1 MDDQQIISLFM
12 ARSEQAIEESTN
24 KYGTYLTK
32 IAMNI
37 LHNTED
43 ASECVNDTWLKAWKN
58 IPPTIPKSLFA
69 FLSTIA
75 RNTSFDLYRTKH
87 REKRNSYMEEL
98 FSELDE
104 TIPHIVSIDKEMES
118 KEIAKELNHFLE
130 LQSRDNRVLFV
141 KRYWYGESIKDLALE
156 WHLSESKVT
165 SDLFRMRKKLRDY
178 LEERGV
184 VV

>member
-24 KYGTYLTK
+24 IYGTYLTE

-58 IPPTIPKSLFA
+58 IPPTTPKSLFA

-98 FSELDE
+98 LSELDE
-104 TIPHIVSIDKEMES
+104 TIY
-118 KEIAKELNHFLE
+118 
-130 LQSRDNRVLFV
+130 V
-141 KRYWYGESIKDLALE
+141 KRRLQY
-156 WHLSESKVT
+156 H
-165 SDLFRMRKKLRDY
+165 
-178 LEERGV
+178 RGHGY
-184 VV
+184 

>member
-1 MDDQQIISLFM
+1 MQYSNNNVVLLYISNFETRRMEMDDQQIISLFM

-87 REKRNSYMEEL
+87 L
-98 FSELDE
+98 
-104 TIPHIVSIDKEMES
+104 I
-118 KEIAKELNHFLE
+118 
-130 LQSRDNRVLFV
+130 
-141 KRYWYGESIKDLALE
+141 
-156 WHLSESKVT
+156 
-165 SDLFRMRKKLRDY
+165 
-178 LEERGV
+178 
-184 VV
+184 